1 MGPDSDMI
9 KSRDHKLLIS
19 LDAINPIDY
28 TLYGA
33 VGMEYNYSDSF
44 YLRGGTH
51 VGHDTADWSAGAGL
65 KLEVNEYSIG
75 VDYAYVN
82 YGILNYTHQFGLNFE
97 F

>member
-1 MGPDSDMI
+1 MGPESDII
-9 KSRDHKLLIS
+9 KTKNHKILLS

-33 VGMEYNYSDSF
+33 FGLEYNNKDMF
-44 YLRGGTH
+44 YARAGTH
-51 VGHDTADWSAGAGL
+51 FGHDTADWSVGAGL
-65 KLEVNEYSIG
+65 KIKIKNYKFGL
-75 VDYAYVN
+75 DYAYVN